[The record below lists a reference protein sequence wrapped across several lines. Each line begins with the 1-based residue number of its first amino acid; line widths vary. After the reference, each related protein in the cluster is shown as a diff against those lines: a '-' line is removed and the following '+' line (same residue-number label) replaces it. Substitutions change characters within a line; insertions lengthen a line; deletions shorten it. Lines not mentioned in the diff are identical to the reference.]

1 MASPRQIPTARLAEM
16 LGRLSIAL
24 SAGVDLR
31 RAWASETERASSR
44 WKPTM
49 EEIRDALGGGETL
62 ATAMAA
68 TGGFPPLVVGMVAVG
83 EQTGH
88 EPETIR
94 NVAGVLDRQIRTAR
108 SLRGKLA
115 WPAFQLSVAIAV
127 VGFLI
132 FIAGV
137 LKDASGQPI
146 DLLGLGLTGVSGLLI
161 YLLLLAAMAA
171 GIWFGLRKALASWR
185 AHGLVRQ
192 LLSRVPVLGHAATSA
207 EAALWCRAASL
218 AAGAGLDAGRLTD
231 LASSV
236 APGLAVDRDHLVDQL
251 RGGHTLAEALNET
264 GRFPRLLCE
273 GLAVGETAG
282 TADTVLARLADDFDD
297 EAARGFTMA
306 AQAAG
311 GGVWVVVAGM
321 IIFVIFRLFS
331 GYIGMLTDAGRPI

>member
-1 MASPRQIPTARLAEM
+1 MASQRQFPTARLAEM

-31 RAWASETERASSR
+31 RAWASETDRTPAR
-44 WKPTM
+44 WRPIM
-49 EEIRDALGGGETL
+49 EQVNAALAEGEPLSDAMQET
-62 ATAMAA
+62 
-68 TGGFPPLVVGMVAVG
+68 GSFSPLVVGMVAVG
-83 EQTGH
+83 ERTGH

-94 NVAGVLDRQIRTAR
+94 NVSRVLDRQLRTAR

-137 LKDASGQPI
+137 LTDAKGKPI
-146 DLLGLGLTGVSGLLI
+146 DLLGLGLTGSSGLLI
-161 YLLLLAAMAA
+161 YLMLLAALGA
-171 GIWFGLRKALASWR
+171 GLWLGLKQGLASWQ
-185 AHGLVRQ
+185 AHGIVRR
-192 LLSRVPVLGHAATSA
+192 LLSRVPVLGHAALSA
-207 EAALWCRAASL
+207 EASLWCRAASL
-218 AAGAGLDAGRLTD
+218 AAEAGLDAGRLVT

-236 APGLAVDRDHLVDQL
+236 APGLTVDRDELLDGL
-251 RGGHTLAEALNET
+251 RGGRTLAEALEQT

-273 GLAVGETAG
+273 SLAVGESAG
-282 TADTVLARLADDFDD
+282 TTDTVLARLADDFDD
-297 EAARGFTMA
+297 EATRGFSLA
-306 AQAAG
+306 AQAVG

-321 IIFVIFRLFS
+321 IIFIIFRLFS

>member
-1 MASPRQIPTARLAEM
+1 MAAPLLIPTARLAET
-16 LGRLSIAL
+16 LHRLSIAL

-31 RAWASETERASSR
+31 KAWASETERTPARSR
-44 WKPTM
+44 AAM
-49 EEIRDALGGGETL
+49 QEVQAALAAGEPL
-62 ATAMAA
+62 AAAMDESGA
-68 TGGFPPLVVGMVAVG
+68 FPPLVVGMVAVG
-83 EQTGH
+83 ERTGH

-94 NVAGVLDRQIRTAR
+94 SVAAVLDRQIRTAR

-127 VGFLI
+127 IGFLI

-137 LKDASGQPI
+137 LKDAYGNPI
-146 DLLGLGLTGVSGLLI
+146 DLLGLGLTGFSGLLI
-161 YLLLLAAMAA
+161 YLLLLAAAA
-171 GIWFGLRKALASWR
+171 VGVWFGLKRALASWR
-185 AHGLVRQ
+185 AHGVVRR

-218 AAGAGLDAGRLTD
+218 AAGAGLDAGRLVD

-236 APGLAVDRDHLVDQL
+236 APGLAVDRDQLVDQL
-251 RGGHTLAEALNET
+251 RDGHTLAEALRAS
-264 GRFPRLLCE
+264 GRFPTLLCE

-282 TADTVLARLADDFDD
+282 TTDTVLARLADDFDD

-311 GGVWVVVAGM
+311 GGVWVIVAGM
-321 IIFVIFRLFS
+321 IVFVIFRLFS
-331 GYIGMLTDAGRPI
+331 GYIGMLTEAGRPI

>member
-1 MASPRQIPTARLAEM
+1 MDSPRKIPTARLAET
-16 LGRLSIAL
+16 LHRLSIAL

-31 RAWASETERASSR
+31 KAWASETARTPAR
-44 WKPTM
+44 YRPAM
-49 EEIRDALGGGETL
+49 EEVQATL
-62 ATAMAA
+62 AEGEPLAAAMGESGA
-68 TGGFPPLVVGMVAVG
+68 FPPLVVGMVAVG
-83 EQTGH
+83 ENTGH

-94 NVAGVLDRQIRTAR
+94 NISRVLDRQIRTAR
-108 SLRGKLA
+108 SLRAKLA

-137 LKDASGQPI
+137 LKDAYGNPI
-146 DLLGLGLTGVSGLLI
+146 DLLGLGLTGFSGLLI
-161 YLLLLAAMAA
+161 YLLLLAAAA
-171 GIWFGLRKALASWR
+171 AAAWFGLARALASWR
-185 AHGLVRQ
+185 AHGVVRRV
-192 LLSRVPVLGHAATSA
+192 LSRVPVLGHAAISA
-207 EAALWCRAASL
+207 EASLWCRAASL
-218 AAGAGLDAGRLTD
+218 AAGAGLDAGRLLD

-236 APGLAVDRDHLVDQL
+236 APGLAIDRDRVVEQL
-251 RGGHTLAEALNET
+251 RGGHTLAEALSESR
-264 GRFPRLLCE
+264 RFPTLLCE

-282 TADTVLARLADDFDD
+282 TTDTVLERLADEFDD

-331 GYIGMLTDAGRPI
+331 GYIGMLTEAGRPI